1 MLNFEKRILI
11 LTCFNTASGMDC
23 MQWCIWFALYTHG
36 EFQYRK
42 RYGLHAIDK
51 HESIWSDQSDVS
63 IPQAVWIACNNRL
76 CGCQIRKCGVSI
88 PQAVWIACNNIYKA
102 VNLTPHSFNTASG
115 MDCMQWNVIQMVRI
129 GRRFQY
135 RKRYGLHA
143 ISKRWKFPPNL
154 WLFQYRKRYGLHA
167 IPSLTALGTAE
178 PRSGFSKRIAL
189 FGKSPQPR
197 GIFLSPKS
205 AENVRKP
212 CNIKETFVHGKNLK
226 LMAFSR
232 EFLPSL

>member
-1 MLNFEKRILI
+1 MSCTVSIPQAVWIACNVQSLVDEGAEMRVSIPQAVWIACNHDEGWGSYPSE
-11 LTCFNTASGMDC
+11 A
-23 MQWCIWFALYTHG
+23 

-42 RYGLHAIDK
+42 RYGLHAIYAEF
-51 HESIWSDQSDVS
+51 HGIDVS
-63 IPQAVWIACNNRL
+63 FS
-76 CGCQIRKCGVSI
+76 K
-88 PQAVWIACNNIYKA
+88 
-102 VNLTPHSFNTASG
+102 
-115 MDCMQWNVIQMVRI
+115 
-129 GRRFQY
+129 FQY

-143 ISKRWKFPPNL
+143 IACILIQASQND
-154 WLFQYRKRYGLHA
+154 LFQYRKRYGLHA

-212 CNIKETFVHGKNLK
+212 CDTKETFVHGKNLK
-226 LMAFSR
+226 LMAFFR

>member
-1 MLNFEKRILI
+1 MLLGIFCTNLSF
-11 LTCFNTASGMDC
+11 FNTASGMDC
-23 MQWCIWFALYTHG
+23 MQYDDFERQWEALG
-36 EFQYRK
+36 KFQYRK
-42 RYGLHAIDK
+42 RYGLHA
-51 HESIWSDQSDVS
+51 
-63 IPQAVWIACNNRL
+63 
-76 CGCQIRKCGVSI
+76 
-88 PQAVWIACNNIYKA
+88 
-102 VNLTPHSFNTASG
+102 
-115 MDCMQWNVIQMVRI
+115 MQRI
-129 GRRFQY
+129 HLDGDEP
-135 RKRYGLHA
+135 
-143 ISKRWKFPPNL
+143 SE
-154 WLFQYRKRYGLHA
+154 FQYRKRYGLHA

>member
-1 MLNFEKRILI
+1 MQCYMVSLDEIHCAFQYRKRYGLHAMAKRN
-11 LTCFNTASGMDC
+11 LSQAGLGCFNTASGMDC
-23 MQWCIWFALYTHG
+23 MQSSLWCEAKDRT
-36 EFQYRK
+36 
-42 RYGLHAIDK
+42 A
-51 HESIWSDQSDVS
+51 VS
-63 IPQAVWIACNNRL
+63 IPQAVWIACNFTLIGMNH
-76 CGCQIRKCGVSI
+76 SI
-88 PQAVWIACNNIYKA
+88 
-102 VNLTPHSFNTASG
+102 F
-115 MDCMQWNVIQMVRI
+115 M
-129 GRRFQY
+129 
-135 RKRYGLHA
+135 
-143 ISKRWKFPPNL
+143 
-154 WLFQYRKRYGLHA
+154 FQYRKRYGLHA

>member
-1 MLNFEKRILI
+1 M
-11 LTCFNTASGMDC
+11 
-23 MQWCIWFALYTHG
+23 
-36 EFQYRK
+36 
-42 RYGLHAIDK
+42 
-51 HESIWSDQSDVS
+51 
-63 IPQAVWIACNNRL
+63 
-76 CGCQIRKCGVSI
+76 
-88 PQAVWIACNNIYKA
+88 KA
-102 VNLTPHSFNTASG
+102 GFSFNTASG
-115 MDCMQWNVIQMVRI
+115 MDCMQ
-129 GRRFQY
+129 Y
-135 RKRYGLHA
+135 KKRKNA
-143 ISKRWKFPPNL
+143 PKSVP
-154 WLFQYRKRYGLHA
+154 FQYRKRYGLHA

>member
-1 MLNFEKRILI
+1 MDCMQYVDITFYSLSLGG
-11 LTCFNTASGMDC
+11 FNTASGMDC
-23 MQWCIWFALYTHG
+23 MQFYEN
-36 EFQYRK
+36 EFLPR
-42 RYGLHAIDK
+42 R
-51 HESIWSDQSDVS
+51 WS
-63 IPQAVWIACNNRL
+63 
-76 CGCQIRKCGVSI
+76 
-88 PQAVWIACNNIYKA
+88 
-102 VNLTPHSFNTASG
+102 SFNTASG
-115 MDCMQWNVIQMVRI
+115 MDCMQ
-129 GRRFQY
+129 
-135 RKRYGLHA
+135 LH
-143 ISKRWKFPPNL
+143 NL
-154 WLFQYRKRYGLHA
+154 LSCGSCREFQYRKRYGLHA

>member
-1 MLNFEKRILI
+1 MNLSF
-11 LTCFNTASGMDC
+11 FNTASGMDC
-23 MQWCIWFALYTHG
+23 MQYDDFERQWEALGKFQYRKRYGLHAMQRIHLDG
-36 EFQYRK
+36 DEPSEFQYRK
-42 RYGLHAIDK
+42 RYGLHAI
-51 HESIWSDQSDVS
+51 
-63 IPQAVWIACNNRL
+63 
-76 CGCQIRKCGVSI
+76 
-88 PQAVWIACNNIYKA
+88 
-102 VNLTPHSFNTASG
+102 
-115 MDCMQWNVIQMVRI
+115 VRNEN
-129 GRRFQY
+129 GQVYAAKFQY

-143 ISKRWKFPPNL
+143 ITAVVLSDML
-154 WLFQYRKRYGLHA
+154 GVEFQYRKRYGLHA

-189 FGKSPQPR
+189 FGRSPQPR

>member
-1 MLNFEKRILI
+1 MLLGIFCTNLSF
-11 LTCFNTASGMDC
+11 FNTASGMDC
-23 MQWCIWFALYTHG
+23 MQLVNVSVISTCSP
-36 EFQYRK
+36 FQYRK
-42 RYGLHAIDK
+42 RYGLHAIGLRLRNVGSK
-51 HESIWSDQSDVS
+51 CVS
-63 IPQAVWIACNNRL
+63 IPQAGWIACNR
-76 CGCQIRKCGVSI
+76 
-88 PQAVWIACNNIYKA
+88 
-102 VNLTPHSFNTASG
+102 
-115 MDCMQWNVIQMVRI
+115 MVRTCSFSL
-129 GRRFQY
+129 RTFQY

-143 ISKRWKFPPNL
+143 MFFAIL
-154 WLFQYRKRYGLHA
+154 GGALTTLFQYRKRYGLHA

-212 CNIKETFVHGKNLK
+212 CDTKETFVHGKNLK